1 MVGHGTAEGGLQTRP
16 YEEVADLPDLI
27 RYPRWGAEAGAPNMY
42 NSRPAGP
49 PFMGGGDG
57 GKRHGKL
64 GRTNTTHA
72 LLQVSLIIQSMPWR
86 QA

>member
-1 MVGHGTAEGGLQTRP
+1 MVGYGTAEGGLQTRP

-27 RYPRWGAEAGAPNMY
+27 RHPRWGAEAGAANMY

-49 PFMGGGDG
+49 TFMSGGDG

-64 GRTNTTHA
+64 DGTYRTQA
-72 LLQVSLIIQSMPWR
+72 LLQVSRIIQSIPWR
-86 QA
+86 HA